1 MSSNLKSKEGVVK
14 AFERLVVI
22 IDELRER
29 CPWDQKQTLD
39 SLRLL
44 TIEETYEL
52 TTAILQK
59 DTLAI
64 RSELGDLIMH
74 VVFYARIASESNM
87 FDLEQVLNAIC
98 DKLITRHPH
107 VYGNKPVKDENDVK
121 LNWEAIKLKE
131 GKKSVLEGVPN
142 ALPSIP
148 KALRIQ
154 EKVSAVGFDW
164 NTPEEIWE
172 KVQEEIVELQEQ
184 VKRKSQDRKEE
195 EFGDLVFAL
204 INYARL
210 IDVQPERAL
219 QLANNKFVRR
229 FQKLEDLVKSDDKEL
244 VDLSLEELE
253 VYWQKSKYQIS
264 LLAKKDS

>member
-1 MSSNLKSKEGVVK
+1 MASNLKTKQGAVK
-14 AFERLVVI
+14 AFERLLVI

-39 SLRLL
+39 SLSLL

-52 TTAILQK
+52 TTAILKK
-59 DTLAI
+59 DVNGI
-64 RSELGDLIMH
+64 KSELGDLIMH
-74 VVFYARIASESNM
+74 IVFYARIASESNM

-107 VYGNKPVKDENDVK
+107 VYGNKQIKDENDVK
-121 LNWEAIKLKE
+121 LNWESIKLKE

-148 KALRIQ
+148 KAIRIQ

-164 NTPEEIWE
+164 NNPEEVWD
-172 KVQEEIVELQEQ
+172 KVQEEVVELQEQ
-184 VKRKSQDRKEE
+184 VKEKSDNRKEE
-195 EFGDLVFAL
+195 EFGDLLFAL
-204 INYARL
+204 INYARF

-219 QLANNKFVRR
+219 QLANNKFLGR
-229 FQKLEDLVKSDDKEL
+229 FQRLETLVKRDEKEI
-244 VDLSLEELE
+244 VDLSLDELE
-253 VYWQKSKYQIS
+253 SYWQKSKNS
-264 LLAKKDS
+264 SKGEKK